1 VVTAPRP
8 DPRAAALIAPS
19 GSDGDGS
26 TSVAREA
33 SAATSAMA
41 EKATEVRT
49 TDEST
54 VSKAVEEVVTAKVAE
69 EAVEKMVADEA
80 TVKTMADEA
89 TTKSIVKTADLGAV
103 GMKATMKSAGS
114 GSGPSPALAV
124 GTMRAAAS
132 SGSTPPSKRFLCA
145 WKPWYA
151 EQLLS
156 HFVLFV
162 SIHLQCI

>member
-1 VVTAPRP
+1 
-8 DPRAAALIAPS
+8 
-19 GSDGDGS
+19 
-26 TSVAREA
+26 
-33 SAATSAMA
+33 
-41 EKATEVRT
+41 
-49 TDEST
+49 
-54 VSKAVEEVVTAKVAE
+54 
-69 EAVEKMVADEA
+69 MVADEA
-80 TVKTMADEA
+80 TVKTVADEA
-89 TTKSIVKTADLGAV
+89 TTKSTVKTTDLRVV

-114 GSGPSPALAV
+114 GPSPAPAV
-124 GTMRAAAS
+124 GTMRAVTS